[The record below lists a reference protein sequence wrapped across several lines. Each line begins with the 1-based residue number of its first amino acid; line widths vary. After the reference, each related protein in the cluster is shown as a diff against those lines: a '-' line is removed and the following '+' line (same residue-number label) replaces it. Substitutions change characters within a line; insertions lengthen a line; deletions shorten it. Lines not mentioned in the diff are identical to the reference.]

1 MPALPPNTAIT
12 VALKKAL
19 RGRIKMELK
28 SKQGKKVYLTEQE
41 LSLSWLF
48 MTGMTVN
55 QIAYQMASPVHVI
68 YYLKQKIMQ
77 KVGVRNNSEFI
88 LWLIHLRK

>member
-1 MPALPPNTAIT
+1 
-12 VALKKAL
+12 
-19 RGRIKMELK
+19 MELK
-28 SKQGKKVYLTEQE
+28 STQGKKVYLTEQE

-55 QIAYQMASPVHVI
+55 QIAYQMASPAHVI